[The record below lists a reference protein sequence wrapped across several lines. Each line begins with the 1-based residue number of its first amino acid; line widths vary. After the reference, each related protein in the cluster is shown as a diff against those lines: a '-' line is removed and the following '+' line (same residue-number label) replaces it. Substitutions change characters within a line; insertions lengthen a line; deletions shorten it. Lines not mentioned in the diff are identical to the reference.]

1 MVSNNEIGAS
11 MAACMLLPLCI
22 MGIAALFIIPFSVT
36 LSVAVDNQDHVELC
50 DIKKTA
56 YVTSISESEDEV
68 IVILANPEGG
78 PSSSCQ
84 THQTLPYPNNRTL
97 SLNEMVEIYEECWSR
112 CYSHKIES
120 YIGGFAGGRC
130 PKKYYWEPPKST
142 NDCNVAIGFMSFI
155 VAVAGLGFLIAF
167 FWESFVVIA
176 SMFAC
181 GVIAQKQ
188 REKESFETC

>member
-1 MVSNNEIGAS
+1 MVSNNEIGVS

-36 LSVAVDNQDHVELC
+36 LSVAVDNQDHVERC

-56 YVTSISESEDEV
+56 YVTSISDSEDEV
-68 IVILANPEGG
+68 IVILVNSGYNLDCPR
-78 PSSSCQ
+78 
-84 THQTLPYPNNRTL
+84 HRTLPYPRNRTL

-120 YIGGFAGGRC
+120 YEGGFAGGRC

-142 NDCNVAIGFMSFI
+142 NDCNIAIGFMSFI
-155 VAVAGLGFLIAF
+155 VAVAGLGFLIGV
-167 FWESFVVIA
+167 FWESFVVII
-176 SMFAC
+176 SMFVC
-181 GVIAQKQ
+181 GSMAQKK
-188 REKESFETC
+188 KESFETC